1 MWNLANMF
9 MQILPSTDQ
18 ILHHEMDAVSY
29 RVLGYL
35 LSGVVKIYSK
45 KVEYLLDDC
54 NKVLLGINKFVI
66 KAKNNTPVEKLRMTF
81 IIPDTFEL
89 DAINLVIRN
98 YCVKQRSFEIL
109 DLMHILLC
117 M

>member
-1 MWNLANMF
+1 L
-9 MQILPSTDQ
+9 QILPSTEQ

-45 KVEYLLDDC
+45 KAEYLLDDC

-66 KAKNNTPVEKLRMTF
+66 KTKSNTPVEKLRMSFTM
-81 IIPDTFEL
+81 PDTFDL
-89 DAINLVIRN
+89 DAI
-98 YCVKQRSFEIL
+98 
-109 DLMHILLC
+109 DLGTLEDTSG
-117 M
+117 